1 MIGSDRRVL
10 VKDFRL
16 SELSTVFARHADEN
30 YWGNAESLSGDGS
43 TLAYTHNLR
52 HELAKFVRAFR
63 VGSMFDAP
71 CGDFN
76 WMRAV
81 DFPAG
86 FGYHGGDIVAAM
98 IARLAERETRPGRR
112 FSTFDIVADPF
123 PDADLWFCRDCL
135 FHLPNAAILS
145 ALRGF
150 CRSRIGY
157 VMTTTH
163 LNVTNFDNSDIAAG
177 GFRLIDLYK
186 PPYRLPREV
195 LYRIADYVF
204 PYPQRELCVWSRAQ
218 VAAALGERG

>member
-1 MIGSDRRVL
+1 MSD
-10 VKDFRL
+10 L
-16 SELSTVFARHADEN
+16 SAVFARHAEQN
-30 YWGNAESLSGDGS
+30 YWGNAESVSGDGS
-43 TLAYTHNLR
+43 TLSYTHNLR
-52 HELAKFVRAFR
+52 QELAKFVRAFR
-63 VGSMFDAP
+63 VVSIFDAP

-86 FGYHGGDIVAAM
+86 FDYHGGDIVEAL
-98 IARLAERETRPGRR
+98 IARLAARETRPGRR
-112 FSTFDIVADPF
+112 FSTFDITADAF
-123 PDADLWFCRDCL
+123 PEADLWFCRDCL
-135 FHLPNAAILS
+135 FHLPEAAILS
-145 ALRGF
+145 ALSGF

-157 VMTTTH
+157 MMTTTH
-163 LNVTNFDNSDIAAG
+163 LNVTNFDNFDIAAG

-218 VAAALGERG
+218 VAQALGERG

>member
-1 MIGSDRRVL
+1 LSDFSAV
-10 VKDFRL
+10 FR
-16 SELSTVFARHADEN
+16 RHAEEN
-30 YWGNAESLSGDGS
+30 YWGNAESRSGDGS
-43 TLAYTHNLR
+43 TLAYTYNLR
-52 HELAKFVRAFR
+52 RELAKFLRAFH
-63 VGSMFDAP
+63 VVSMFDAP

-81 DFPAG
+81 DFPDG
-86 FGYHGGDIVAAM
+86 FEYLGGDIVGSLIDALR
-98 IARLAERETRPGRR
+98 ARDERPGRR
-112 FSTFDIVADPF
+112 FTTFDIAVDPF

-135 FHLPNAAILS
+135 FHLPNEAILA

-150 CRSRIGY
+150 CRSRVGY

-163 LNVTNFDNSDIAAG
+163 LNVTNFDNEDVAAG

-195 LYRIADYVF
+195 LYRIPDYVF

>member
-1 MIGSDRRVL
+1 MFEG
-10 VKDFRL
+10 
-16 SELSTVFARHADEN
+16 HAASN
-30 YWGNAESLSGDGS
+30 YWGNDESVSGDGS

-52 HELAKFVRAFR
+52 HELAKFLRAFR
-63 VGSMFDAP
+63 VTSMFDAP

-81 DFPAG
+81 ELPQDFA
-86 FGYHGGDIVAAM
+86 YLGGDIVAKLIEALNARYATPARKFRAFD
-98 IARLAERETRPGRR
+98 IARDA
-112 FSTFDIVADPF
+112 F

-135 FHLPNAAILS
+135 FHLPEDAALA

-150 CRSRIGY
+150 ARSRIGF

-163 LNVTNFDNSDIAAG
+163 LNVSGFDNRDIAPG
-177 GFRLIDLYK
+177 DFRLIDLYK

-195 LYRIADYVF
+195 LYRIADYVY

-218 VAAALGERG
+218 VAAALARRG